1 MLKVLLLNLRT
12 VLWVIWWAVC
22 LLAPWLLQALG
33 LALVFGG
40 LADFYEMSVE
50 LKGFSGREEQHV
62 LMTQLLCFGII
73 GGQVLIYG
81 RLLQLG
87 KK

>member
-12 VLWVIWWAVC
+12 LLWGVWWA
-22 LLAPWLLQALG
+22 AAWWLRALRLG
-33 LALVFGG
+33 LVVFS
-40 LADFYEMSVE
+40 LLDFYEFT
-50 LKGFSGREEQHV
+50 LNNDGFKGRGERHH
-62 LMTQLLCFGII
+62 LTTQLLCFCII
-73 GGQVLIYG
+73 GGQALIYG

>member
-1 MLKVLLLNLRT
+1 MLKVFLLNLR
-12 VLWVIWWAVC
+12 

-33 LALVFGG
+33 LALVVFS
-40 LADFYEMSVE
+40 LLDFYEYT
-50 LKGFSGREEQHV
+50 LNNDGFEGRGERHH
-62 LMTQLLCFGII
+62 LTTQLLCFCII